1 MSTFDLAWALLK
13 SVDFRDI
20 APMPTRYIMHPDA
33 VRYGETK
40 PRRMTSPF
48 KEMYEQQPKREQAYM
63 EETYIPELQA
73 MLERQAMIQAM
84 KNQQLPDEQMQNFAT
99 REMLRNRSGATGEMY
114 NLPEYIAASGPYVS

>member
-1 MSTFDLAWALLK
+1 
-13 SVDFRDI
+13 
-20 APMPTRYIMHPDA
+20 MPARYITHPDS

-40 PRRMTSPF
+40 PRRLTSPF

-84 KNQQLPDEQMQNFAT
+84 KNQQLPDEQTQNFAT
-99 REMLRNRSGATGEMY
+99 REMLRNRGDASGVMY
-114 NLPEYIAASGPYVS
+114 NLPEYIPESYR